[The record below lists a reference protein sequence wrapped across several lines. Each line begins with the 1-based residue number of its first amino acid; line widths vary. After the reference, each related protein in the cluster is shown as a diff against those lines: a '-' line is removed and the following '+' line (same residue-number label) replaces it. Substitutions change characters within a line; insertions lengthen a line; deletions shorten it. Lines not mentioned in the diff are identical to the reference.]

1 MIEGRRLNDQLK
13 TAALLPDSQ
22 LDPSLHWLANYQAEL
37 VYLDGK
43 TRLGRTDSF
52 GPLRVQ
58 RPFYPEGDVCAHLY
72 LLHPP
77 GGLVAGDYLTIG
89 FHLGPKAQALV
100 TTPSAGKIYNNI
112 TDRKQYQKVHL
123 TVADEAVMEWLP
135 QETIVFDGANGE
147 LVTEVEL
154 EQNGTFVGWDIVCMG
169 RPSSED
175 WFERGSV
182 RQLLSIKRQGKL
194 IHIENNLIDAN
205 SGIMNV
211 RAGLA
216 GQPVFGSFMITCD
229 ALTELTEEQRD
240 FLQEMA
246 KGALVSVTVKPGITV
261 VRYLGAC
268 SETAKKVFTQ
278 YWAWVREEVNQ
289 RGACPP
295 RIWNT

>member
-1 MIEGRRLNDQLK
+1 MNDQRK
-13 TAALLPDSQ
+13 AETLLPDSR
-22 LDPSLHWLANYQAEL
+22 LDPRLHWLANYQAEL
-37 VYLDGK
+37 MYLDGK
-43 TRLGRTDSF
+43 TRLGKTESF

-58 RPFYPEGDVCAHLY
+58 RPFYPEGDDCAHLY

-89 FHLGPKAQALV
+89 FHLGANAQALV

-135 QETIVFDGANGE
+135 QETIVFDGAKGE

-154 EQNGTFVGWDIVCMG
+154 ESAGTFIGWDIVCMG

-182 RQLLSIKRQGKL
+182 RQLLSIKRAGRL
-194 IHIENNLIDAN
+194 VHMENNLIDAN

-211 RAGLA
+211 RSGLS
-216 GQPVFGSFMITCD
+216 GQPVFGSFMITSD
-229 ALTELTEEQRD
+229 SLPELTEEQRD
-240 FLQEMA
+240 ELAQLA
-246 KGALVSVTVKPGITV
+246 KGALVSVTAKSGITL

-278 YWAWVREEVNQ
+278 YWAWVREAVVQ

>member
-1 MIEGRRLNDQLK
+1 LEVPVKK
-13 TAALLPDSQ
+13 TSKA
-22 LDPSLHWLANYQAEL
+22 LDPNLHWLANYQAEL
-37 VYLDGK
+37 VYLDEK
-43 TRLGRTDSF
+43 TRLGKTESF

-58 RPFYPEGDVCAHLY
+58 RPFYPEGNDCAHLY

-112 TDRKQYQKVHL
+112 TERKQYQEVQIK
-123 TVADEAVMEWLP
+123 VADQAVMEWLP
-135 QETIVFDGANGE
+135 QETIVFDGAKGE
-147 LVTEVEL
+147 LITEVEL
-154 EQNGTFVGWDIVCMG
+154 EGKGTFVGWDIVCMG

-175 WFERGSV
+175 WFENGSV
-182 RQLLSIKRQGKL
+182 RQLLSVKRDGRL
-194 IHIENNLIDAN
+194 IHIENNLIDVE
-205 SGIMNV
+205 SGIMTD

-216 GQPVFGSFMITCD
+216 GQPVFGSLMISSD
-229 ALTELTEEQRD
+229 ALPELTEEQREQ
-240 FLQEMA
+240 LQSMA
-246 KGALVSVTVKPGITV
+246 ESGLVAVTVKPGITV

-278 YWAWVREEVNQ
+278 YWAWTRESVNQ
-289 RGACPP
+289 RRACPP

>member
-1 MIEGRRLNDQLK
+1 MNDQTMVDAPVGAPK
-13 TAALLPDSQ
+13 
-22 LDPSLHWLANYQAEL
+22 LDPNLHWLANYQAEL

-58 RPFYPEGDVCAHLY
+58 RPFYPEGDVCSHLY

-100 TTPSAGKIYNNI
+100 TTPSAGKVYNNI
-112 TDRKQYQKVHL
+112 TERKQYQKVHL
-123 TVADEAVMEWLP
+123 TVADAAVMEWLP
-135 QETIVFDGANGE
+135 QETIVFDGAKGE
-147 LVTEVEL
+147 LITEVEL
-154 EQNGTFVGWDIVCMG
+154 ESAGTFVGWDIVCMG

-182 RQLLSIKRQGKL
+182 RQLLSIKRAGRL
-194 IHIENNLIDAN
+194 VHIENNVIDAD
-205 SGIMNV
+205 SGIMKV
-211 RAGLA
+211 RSGLA
-216 GQPVFGSFMITCD
+216 GQPVFGSFMITSD
-229 ALTELTEEQRD
+229 NLSELTEEQRD
-240 FLQEMA
+240 TLEGMA
-246 KGALVSVTVKPGITV
+246 KGALVSVTAKPGITV

-268 SETAKKVFTQ
+268 SETAKKVFAQ

-295 RIWNT
+295 RVWNT

>member
-1 MIEGRRLNDQLK
+1 MNDQIMADAPVGTSK
-13 TAALLPDSQ
+13 
-22 LDPSLHWLANYQAEL
+22 LDPNLHWLAHYQAEL

-43 TRLGRTDSF
+43 TRLGKTHSF

-58 RPFYPEGDVCAHLY
+58 RPFYPEGDLCSHLY

-77 GGLVAGDYLTIG
+77 GGLVAGDYLTIA

-112 TDRKQYQKVHL
+112 TDRKQYQRVSL
-123 TVADEAVMEWLP
+123 TVADQAVMEWLP
-135 QETIVFDGANGE
+135 QETIIFDGAKGE
-147 LVTEVEL
+147 LITEVEL
-154 EQNGTFVGWDIVCMG
+154 EGSGIFMGWDIVCMG

-182 RQLLSIKRQGKL
+182 RQLLSIKRDGRL
-194 IHIENNLIDAN
+194 VHIENNVIDAD
-205 SGIMNV
+205 SGIMSA

-216 GQPVFGSFMITCD
+216 GQPVFGSMLISSD
-229 ALTELTEEQRD
+229 ALLELSEEQREE
-240 FLQEMA
+240 LEQLA
-246 KGALVSVTVKPGITV
+246 KGGMVSVTVKPGVTA

-268 SETAKKVFTQ
+268 SESAKKVFTQ
-278 YWAWVREEVNQ
+278 YWAWQRNEVNQ